1 MPLNGIANSRGVRY
15 LLPEAGT
22 CSYGGGHPRH
32 VVSHTVTSVTP
43 PKLASLPAE
52 RAQLEYSSRSLIF
65 AKDGVRLLRAWGPP
79 EAPWVLSVEPASAR
93 WRVEAWGADPPTARA
108 AARALFSLD
117 HPLEEFYRCVRSD
130 PVLRGTE
137 RRFRGL
143 RIPRDAHVYE
153 ALIHSILGQQLSV
166 RAANTMKERLL
177 ETTQAFLEAGGV
189 EVPRVPTP
197 KELRALG
204 LAGLRSTG
212 LSGVKSR
219 SLLSLAASVE
229 DRTLPS
235 DDLAVQPLSAA
246 VEALDRLPGVGRWT
260 AENALLRGVGRT
272 DVFVAGDLGVR
283 VALEE
288 YGVVP
293 RSAPEAAARAWADAR
308 YPGWGSYAT
317 LYLWRKLVAD
327 RAASDSG

>member
-1 MPLNGIANSRGVRY
+1 
-15 LLPEAGT
+15 
-22 CSYGGGHPRH
+22 
-32 VVSHTVTSVTP
+32 VVYHSVTSVTP

-52 RAQLEYSSRSLIF
+52 RAQLEYSSRSLVF
-65 AKDGVRLLRAWGPP
+65 AEDGGRLLRAWGPP
-79 EAPWVLSVEPASAR
+79 NAPWVLSVEPSTTR

-117 HPLEEFYRCVRSD
+117 HRLEEFYRLVRAER
-130 PVLRGTE
+130 VLCGTE

-177 ETTQAFLEAGGV
+177 ERTCAFLEAGGL
-189 EVPRVPTP
+189 EVPRFPTP
-197 KELRALG
+197 KELRTLG

-212 LSGVKSR
+212 LSRVKSR
-219 SLLSLAASVE
+219 SLLALAGSVE
-229 DRTLPS
+229 AGTGPS
-235 DDLAVQPLSAA
+235 DDLDSRPLCEA
-246 VEALDRLPGVGRWT
+246 VEHLDALPGVGRWT

-272 DVFVAGDLGVR
+272 DVFIAGDLGIR

-288 YGVVP
+288 YGVLP
-293 RSAPEAAARAWADAR
+293 RSAAEPRARAWADAH

-327 RAASDSG
+327 RAAAESG